1 MRKIFFLLLGVLAT
15 ANAFAITP
23 ADPTEVTWHDCG
35 DESGMSYL
43 NFTLPTVDVDG
54 NLLDFE
60 MMGYRIY
67 IDDDQIFTFNSA
79 QYDGLWGSETNIYY
93 HYWDETSDLR
103 SDRVYFYRTNAEGFD
118 RFFENRIGIQVFY
131 LNNNFSIGGTS
142 NIVYTYLDNPVAEL
156 PTPGNPK
163 VDDWIDYEPITW
175 PGGYY
180 ADCMLGYSLAK
191 DNNGNLI
198 AVDNSI
204 LEPENVSFSVYTD
217 DDKIFT
223 FTPEMFN
230 QVEEPVTQFP
240 YSKVTANGSVG
251 FVYIDFDGLT
261 NHVDALAEEGI
272 EMDPFFTWRIGI
284 QTQYTKDG
292 QTTSS
297 DIVYME
303 IYPQLQEAKDVT
315 STSFL
320 ADWSCNAENTYLIN
334 NFRGEGCGY
343 FLHVIDKATQEEV
356 LVQNVEPTNPITDE
370 NGHDLPFQLSGAYY
384 TVEGLTPGNTY
395 EFYVV
400 VRQNSATGYASYQS
414 VVREVTLPG
423 GDDHGYELG
432 DVNHDHSVSIADVT
446 ALIDYLL
453 GGDNGACLICADVNG
468 EGGVTIADVTALIDK
483 LLSGGN

>member
-93 HYWDETSDLR
+93 HYWDEASDLR
-103 SDRVYFYRTNAEGFD
+103 SNRVYFYRTNAEGFD

-142 NIVYTYLDNPVAEL
+142 NIVYAYLDSPVTELPKPMNPV
-156 PTPGNPK
+156 
-163 VDDWIDYEPITW
+163 IDYWEEAWGDSQNFMFTVWPYTEDWEPLDE
-175 PGGYY
+175 
-180 ADCMLGYSLAK
+180 DCLSWSLFL
-191 DNNGNLI
+191 DNDELF
-198 AVDNSI
+198 V
-204 LEPENVSFSVYTD
+204 
-217 DDKIFT
+217 
-223 FTPEMFN
+223 FTPEEFPSLT
-230 QVEEPVTQFP
+230 EPLSEVPLGLNAGNLSNTEIWFENRQAI
-240 YSKVTANGSVG
+240 TATEN
-251 FVYIDFDGLT
+251 
-261 NHVDALAEEGI
+261 
-272 EMDPFFTWRIGI
+272 PFFTWRIGM
-284 QTQYTKDG
+284 QVYYTVGD
-292 QTTSS
+292 QRVST
-297 DIVYME
+297 DICYLEVF
-303 IYPQLQEAKDVT
+303 PQMHEAAEVS

-320 ADWSCNAENTYLIN
+320 ADWSSEPNCYQHAGFL
-334 NFRGEGCGY
+334 GY
-343 FLHVIDKATQEEV
+343 DLYVIDKATGDTTVIADVPFLTQDDPNWGKINIPGSTY
-356 LVQNVEPTNPITDE
+356 LVED
-370 NGHDLPFQLSGAYY
+370 
-384 TVEGLTPGNTY
+384 LTPGATY
-395 EFYVV
+395 QYYVV
-400 VRQNSATGYASYQS
+400 SRHQWGQSVVSIPS